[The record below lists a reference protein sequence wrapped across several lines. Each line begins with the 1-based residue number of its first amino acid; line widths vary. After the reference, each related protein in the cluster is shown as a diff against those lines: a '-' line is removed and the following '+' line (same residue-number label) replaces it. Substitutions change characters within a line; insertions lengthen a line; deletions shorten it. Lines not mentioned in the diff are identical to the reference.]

1 MQQIILFDG
10 ICNLCSGAVGF
21 VIRHDPAGK
30 FKFAA
35 LQSESG
41 KQLLEK
47 HVPNDLRADSFVLIK
62 DGKPLLRS
70 AAAMEVIRQLSG
82 PVKLLYVFIIVPTG
96 LRNLIYD
103 FVAGNRFKWFGKKE
117 ACMTPQPDNMNR
129 FIS

>member
-47 HVPNDLRADSFVLIK
+47 YFSSGPKADSFILLK
-62 DGKPLLRS
+62 DGKPLVQSS
-70 AAAMEVIRQLSG
+70 AALEVIRQLTG
-82 PVKLLYVFIIVPTG
+82 PVKLLYAFIIVPAG

-103 FVAGNRFKWFGKKE
+103 FVAGKRYKWFGKKE
-117 ACMTPQPDNMNR
+117 ACLIPDPELMNR
-129 FIS
+129 FIP